1 MISNTHPR
9 IPTTTI
15 TMASPFTLS
24 IRRSLLQPTALS
36 LHLPPTFL
44 LPLRARLS
52 TITTT
57 TSPEPQPQSYHPAHS
72 PPPPSKL
79 HDVPPSQRP
88 EPSSS
93 TPQSTISAE
102 PTPTH
107 SLLSTH
113 LQQPATT
120 SKQRGIPPLLPLLA
134 AQPPHYIT
142 AHLHA
147 RPYLL
152 TEGDT
157 LRLPFLMP
165 RAPLGTILRVNRA
178 SMLGSRDYT
187 LVGDVVE
194 QTNDDANGG
203 NKRKAMARGYIDEDW
218 FVCRARVVGV
228 ETEPLRV
235 AEKTKRRNRKV
246 KRVKSKMRFTVLR
259 VVEVG
264 VRVPDMG
271 EEGEGGT
278 E

>member
-1 MISNTHPR
+1 
-9 IPTTTI
+9 
-15 TMASPFTLS
+15 MASLLALS
-24 IRRSLLQPTALS
+24 IRRSLFQSSTTTIT
-36 LHLPPTFL
+36 LPSTFL

-52 TITTT
+52 TITNT
-57 TSPEPQPQSYHPAHS
+57 TSPEPQPQSYHPTNS

-88 EPSSS
+88 QPSYPHAQPQTAQSTTSSS
-93 TPQSTISAE
+93 TTTHK
-102 PTPTH
+102 PTQ
-107 SLLSTH
+107 SLLSQTLH
-113 LQQPATT
+113 SASPPNDSKIPA
-120 SKQRGIPPLLPLLA
+120 LLPLLA

-142 AHLHA
+142 AHIHA

-165 RAPLGTILRVNRA
+165 RAPVGSILRLNRA

-187 LVGDVVE
+187 LRGDE
-194 QTNDDANGG
+194 GDKGG
-203 NKRKAMARGYIDEDW
+203 RGYIDERF
-218 FVCRARVVGV
+218 FVCRARVVGI

-235 AEKTKRRNRKV
+235 VEKTKRRNRKV

-264 VRVPDMG
+264 IRVPGEGEEEEMGEG
-271 EEGEGGT
+271 EEGG
-278 E
+278 